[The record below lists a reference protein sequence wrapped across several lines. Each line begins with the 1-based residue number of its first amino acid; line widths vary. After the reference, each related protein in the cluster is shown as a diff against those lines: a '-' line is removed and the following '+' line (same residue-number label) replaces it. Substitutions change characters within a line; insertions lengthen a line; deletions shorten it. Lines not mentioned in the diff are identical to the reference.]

1 MNGHRT
7 VAVLLNLC
15 FALDFQE
22 DCFRLC
28 CCFFVC
34 VCVWGGCFGLVLFVV
49 VVVFVSVFVLLA
61 AALSMS

>member
-28 CCFFVC
+28 CCFFVG
-34 VCVWGGCFGLVLFVV
+34 GGCFGLVLFVV